1 MPTEQPD
8 ARAIVDTF
16 CATLDPLAY
25 PARMRALA
33 AWVRRVV
40 NDRDSR
46 GSALR
51 PLLDELDAR
60 GAYERRLAVSAAAIG
75 GDVAF
80 LEARLT
86 DPDAVVRA
94 TGDGRLG
101 RPAVAKVRGGRS
113 GPACT
118 ERPVPHGP
126 SGSSITAG
134 PDRRAGRSAPAAGR
148 PPRASAP
155 ACRRPSRRGA
165 ARARAGV
172 ASALRRPPQRPR
184 VPAEIP
190 RAGCGAGGGR
200 ASRLGP

>member
-80 LEARLT
+80 LQARLT

-101 RPAVAKVRGGRS
+101 RPAVAKVRGGRERPGMHRAARS
-113 GPACT
+113 SRTVGVVHHHRAGPA
-118 ERPVPHGP
+118 
-126 SGSSITAG
+126 
-134 PDRRAGRSAPAAGR
+134 GREVG
-148 PPRASAP
+148 
-155 ACRRPSRRGA
+155 
-165 ARARAGV
+165 ARARAATARVRTGLPAPLPAGSSPGTSGCRVGV
-172 ASALRRPPQRPR
+172 AAAAATPPRPGRDSSRRVRRGRQPR
-184 VPAEIP
+184 K
-190 RAGCGAGGGR
+190 
-200 ASRLGP
+200 